1 MISDVVINY
10 GGHILTEKMDLVEV
24 PDFGLLPSV
33 DNTVLN
39 FVHSDGDIFK
49 FNTLSSRL
57 ISFKFL
63 LSTSDAYSYRDS
75 LNKILLQRTPQQL
88 KINLFPD
95 RYWYAVIDGDTS
107 FIRDMDQLHETE
119 VNLSFLIPDGVA
131 HAIQEKEYTNQQE
144 VAHAC
149 DFKGKISG
157 SLTENPHTI
166 HSEIGDTLKNPDQFT
181 YEIATESY
189 GNASTLD
196 GVAYIT
202 QTKIENKIR
211 QVKFSYDL
219 ITDIV
224 RRYPGLFE
232 SFGATTREQQVI
244 VVKKI
249 VSSVTPVT
257 YGYGSGANGN
267 KLTMQ
272 IYNPRSK
279 TWVGNNAH
287 TEATTNKLNLAV
299 DTYYL
304 GDDGFVYTIVYAPPS
319 DGATPSVVNIDYV
332 SLEYTLAFT
341 DNSIKID
348 NKGTYKTYPII
359 ETTMQSDNGLV
370 AFINSNGALLQ
381 FGNPDEVDS
390 VGYQE
395 SDWVVNDRL
404 FTQMEVEKAGWKVN
418 DVTFPD
424 KLMGKYTLT
433 PNGTIKYKTAEGV
446 PLATAANWGTSSEYH
461 GVTLSRDISP
471 DSQGHVGAKNFEV
484 RFGLYFITG
493 QLNQTGLALVELRD
507 KNDKQVCSISFVKNA
522 STNNVGTIRLNVR
535 GNVFYEQRYETNM
548 WNIYTNINTEFS
560 IVKHGNEFNFHLG
573 GIKNGG
579 FIKTHYD
586 DTQAETEVT
595 KIVWFGGIFGANSSP
610 MENSIRSVTMQK
622 HNVEKLRNIPN
633 QFGEGDVLRIDPES
647 ATVYINGL
655 ETYGW
660 ALGNDYE
667 RFVLEPGE
675 NTIRCLVSSWVKQ
688 ENMPQIKVINREAY
702 L

>member
-1 MISDVVINY
+1 MNNLSVLFDGVELSDYLIVNDVQRDI
-10 GGHILTEKMDLVEV
+10 GTEITNKTIKVGNRDGEIYSGSVKEKKIIPMTVTLIFDVTVKRRKLAHLLDTNEPKQLIFGDE
-24 PDFGLLPSV
+24 PD
-33 DNTVLN
+33 
-39 FVHSDGDIFK
+39 K
-49 FNTLSSRL
+49 YYMA
-57 ISFKFL
+57 K
-63 LSTSDAYSYRDS
+63 
-75 LNKILLQRTPQQL
+75 
-88 KINLFPD
+88 
-95 RYWYAVIDGDTS
+95 IDGKTS
-107 FIRDMDQLHETE
+107 LEEI
-119 VNLSFLIPDGVA
+119 VNHGIGTINWLVPDGVA
-131 HAIQEKEYTNQQE
+131 HAIEEKEYTNQQE
-144 VAHAC
+144 VTHTC
-149 DFKGKISG
+149 DLKNKIAG
-157 SLTENPHTI
+157 SDVENPH
-166 HSEIGDTLKNPDQFT
+166 SFYAAGDTKDLLPPNSNQWINVSGAHYKSLD
-181 YEIATESY
+181 
-189 GNASTLD
+189 TLD
-196 GVAYIT
+196 
-202 QTKIENKIR
+202 NKLMSWSR
-211 QVKFSYDL
+211 NTSGSQNQGLAKWDL
-219 ITDIV
+219 VTDID
-224 RRYPGLFE
+224 RRHPGLFE
-232 SFGATTREQQVI
+232 SYGATTTAQKVAVARVI
-244 VVKKI
+244 VK
-249 VSSVTPVT
+249 SLYAHTL
-257 YGYGSGANGN
+257 GYGSGATG
-267 KLTMQ
+267 KGLTISAWDGQ
-272 IYNPRSK
+272 WRGS
-279 TWVGNNAH
+279 H
-287 TEATTNKLNLAV
+287 TNKTDKIV
-299 DTYYL
+299 DLFYKDWDNPTAINRFITE
-304 GDDGFVYTIVYAPPS
+304 DGEVIIIAYAPAS
-319 DGATPSVVNIDYV
+319 DGVTPSVVNLDYV
-332 SLEYTLAFT
+332 SLEYTLAYA
-341 DNSIKID
+341 DNSINID
-348 NKGTYKTYPII
+348 NNGTYKTYPIL

-404 FTQMEVEKAGWKVN
+404 FTQAEVEKAGWKVN

-471 DSQGHVGAKNFEV
+471 DSQGYVGAKNFEV
-484 RFGLYFITG
+484 RFSLYFITG

-579 FIKTHYD
+579 FIKTYRD
-586 DTQAETEVT
+586 DTQTETEVT

-622 HNVEKLRNIPN
+622 HNVDKLRDIPN
-633 QFGEGDVLRIDPES
+633 QFGKGDVLRVDPS
-647 ATVYINGL
+647 SGTVYINGL

-688 ENMPQIKVINREAY
+688 ENMPKIKVINREAY